1 MYMHSLP
8 VCSSAQGGL
17 RTIILW
23 AQEAASPTRVY
34 ACVMLLRPPVVQTL
48 LMSGIT
54 FAALFLHPLRLG
66 CFLHVCVLSCSVVFL
81 AHVCGQLLSRV
92 QLLPHP
98 LTLACL
104 TMVRLLWPW
113 NFSGKN
119 TGVGYCFLLQG
130 IFPTQESNLRFPSC
144 RRILHPLS
152 PRDTVKLFCCVP
164 HSMLRSLYVLR
175 DFEI

>member
-98 LTLACL
+98 MTLACL
-104 TMVRLLWPW
+104 TMVRLL
-113 NFSGKN
+113 
-119 TGVGYCFLLQG
+119 
-130 IFPTQESNLRFPSC
+130 
-144 RRILHPLS
+144 
-152 PRDTVKLFCCVP
+152 
-164 HSMLRSLYVLR
+164 
-175 DFEI
+175 